1 MSSMQSE
8 LFAMIVPEQA
18 QPVFEEVRSAVILMR
33 ADQRILKIVK
43 DSGVFGTKNFEQE
56 IEQLGH
62 LRKVKIDD
70 EISSVN
76 S

>member
-1 MSSMQSE
+1 MQSE
-8 LFAMIVPEQA
+8 LLGMLVPEQA
-18 QPVFEEVRSAVILMR
+18 QPVFEEVRSAVLIMK

-43 DSGVFGTKNFEQE
+43 DSGVFGSKNFVQE
-56 IEQLGH
+56 IEHLGK